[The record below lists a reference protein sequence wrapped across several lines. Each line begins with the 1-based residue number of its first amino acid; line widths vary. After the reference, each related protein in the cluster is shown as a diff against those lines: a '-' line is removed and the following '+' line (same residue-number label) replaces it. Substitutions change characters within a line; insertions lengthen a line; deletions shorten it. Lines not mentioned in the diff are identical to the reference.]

1 VILPSDFDSLQKNH
15 FQATSLFYVG
25 RFMDANTRK
34 RLRRALSFVRP
45 YRLTVGVIIGLTLV
59 VAALNA
65 IEPLILKVLFDG
77 LGGGNG
83 VPQLV
88 QPLVALVVLAL
99 AREGLNVLT
108 SWLTWRSRLAM
119 QHAILGSTV
128 ERLQELS
135 LDYHRNESVGGIMT
149 RLDRGIQGFLGAVSD
164 MAFNVFPA
172 LLYLTVSILIMIR
185 LEWRLALVVLL
196 FAPAPIL
203 ITAIAAPEFTRR
215 ERTLLDRWTKIYAR
229 FNEVL
234 AGILTVKSFAMER
247 RETQRFLDDVRHAN
261 GVVERGV
268 KIDAGTG
275 AAQNMV
281 VSITKIVAI
290 GVGGLLILRG
300 EATLGT
306 LVAFL
311 GYVGGLFGPVQ
322 GLSGIYKTLRT
333 ASVSLETIFSIIDS
347 EEKVEDAPGAVEVK
361 SIQGK
366 IHFDKV
372 RFSYGPSRRPVLDGI
387 DVRIEPGETVALV
400 GPSGAGKTTMMNL
413 LQRFYDPTE
422 GVVRLDGMDLRN
434 LKQHSLRQQIG
445 IVIQEPLLF
454 NDTVL
459 NNIRYGRP
467 EAPPSAVT
475 DATRAANAHDFIMRL
490 PEGYETR
497 VGERGNLLSTGERQR
512 LAIARAL
519 LKDPPLLILDEPTSA
534 LDAETEALVQA
545 ALTRLMTG
553 RTAFI
558 IAHRLSTIISA
569 DRILVLRDGRIV
581 EDGRHTDLMARGDY
595 YASLVRKQVLGLA
608 AAPEGTRT
616 PLVGRPGSEVFTR
629 NALSAP

>member
-1 VILPSDFDSLQKNH
+1 LDSLRKNH
-15 FQATSLFYVG
+15 LRATSLFYVG

-45 YRLTVGVIIGLTLV
+45 YRLTVGAIIGLTLV
-59 VAALNA
+59 VATLNA

-88 QPLVALVVLAL
+88 QALVALAVLAL
-99 AREGLNVLT
+99 TREGLNVLS

-119 QHAILGSTV
+119 QHAILGFTV
-128 ERLQELS
+128 ERLQDLS

-149 RLDRGIQGFLGAVSD
+149 RLDRGIQGFLGAVCE

-215 ERTLLDRWTKIYAR
+215 ERTLLERWTKIYAR

-234 AGILTVKSFAMER
+234 GGILTVKSFAMER

-281 VSITKIVAI
+281 VSFTKIVAI

-361 SIQGK
+361 SIQGNV
-366 IHFDKV
+366 HFDKV
-372 RFSYGPSRRPVLDGI
+372 RFSYGPSRKPVLDGI

-413 LQRFYDPTE
+413 LQRLYDPTE
-422 GVVRLDGMDLRN
+422 GVVRLDGMDLRK

-475 DATRAANAHDFIMRL
+475 DATRAAYAHDFIMRL

-512 LAIARAL
+512 VAIARAL

-545 ALTRLMTG
+545 ALTRLMRG
-553 RTAFI
+553 RTALI

-581 EDGRHTDLMARGDY
+581 ENGRHADLIRRGGY

-608 AAPEGTRT
+608 EAPEGIRT
-616 PLVGRPGSEVFTR
+616 ALEGRPGSEVFTR
-629 NALSAP
+629 SATP